1 MGEVTY
7 FVQVTVAD
15 QGMTLMKLLHIDSS
29 ISGELSASRQLS
41 AAVVAALKQAMPA
54 LEVIRRDLDAE
65 PIPHLDSRRL
75 PTVRPANA
83 PEGAAG
89 IPDPEGA
96 SALDEFLTAEI
107 VVIGAPM
114 YNFTVPTQLKAWID
128 RIIIAGKTFRYGETG
143 PIGLAGGKRV
153 IITSSRGGLYAPGMP
168 FEANDFQEKYL
179 RAIFAFIGIEEV
191 EIVRAEGLAF
201 GPEQREAAIGAAL
214 GSVPAAVTRFKTRE
228 AA

>member
-1 MGEVTY
+1 MV
-7 FVQVTVAD
+7 
-15 QGMTLMKLLHIDSS
+15 SS
-29 ISGELSASRQLS
+29 ISGEGSASRQLS
-41 AAVVAALKQAMPA
+41 AAIVAAFTRAMPA

-96 SALDEFLTAEI
+96 CALDEFLTAEI
-107 VVIGAPM
+107 VVIGALM
-114 YNFTVPTQLKAWID
+114 YNFTVPSQLKAWID
-128 RIIIAGKTFRYGETG
+128 RILIAGKTFSYTETG
-143 PIGLAGGKRV
+143 PLGLAHGERV
-153 IITSSRGGLYAPGMP
+153 IVASPRGGLYAPGMP

-179 RAIFAFIGIEEV
+179 RPIFAFIGIEDV

-214 GSVPAAVTRFKTRE
+214 RLRPSAVTRLTTRE